1 LSLVTDALDSL
12 LTVLDLEQIELDIFR
27 GTSPDEKLQRVFGG
41 QVAGQALVAAGRT
54 VASDRHVHSL
64 HAYFL
69 RPGDPAIPIVYQVD
83 RMRDGRSFTTRRV
96 VAIQHGKPIFNLS
109 ASFQVAQPG
118 VEHQLD
124 MPTDVP
130 RPETLPTFHE
140 RFAPYQD
147 ELGAWY
153 TRPRPVDV
161 RYVGHPPRAA
171 LGQGPQE
178 PSSQVWLRADGQ
190 LPDDPLLH
198 VCIATYASD
207 MVLLDSVLLP
217 HGLAWQSGNVVG
229 ASLDHA
235 MWFHRPFRADDW
247 LLYDQW
253 SPSASGSRGLAAG
266 RLWSS
271 DGALAVS
278 VVQEGLIRVVR

>member
-1 LSLVTDALDSL
+1 
-12 LTVLDLEQIELDIFR
+12 
-27 GTSPDEKLQRVFGG
+27 
-41 QVAGQALVAAGRT
+41 
-54 VASDRHVHSL
+54 
-64 HAYFL
+64 
-69 RPGDPAIPIVYQVD
+69 
-83 RMRDGRSFTTRRV
+83 
-96 VAIQHGKPIFNLS
+96 
-109 ASFQVAQPG
+109 
-118 VEHQLD
+118 
-124 MPTDVP
+124 
-130 RPETLPTFHE
+130 
-140 RFAPYQD
+140 
-147 ELGAWY
+147 
-153 TRPRPVDV
+153 
-161 RYVGHPPRAA
+161 
-171 LGQGPQE
+171 
-178 PSSQVWLRADGQ
+178 
-190 LPDDPLLH
+190 LLH

-266 RLWSS
+266 RLWRS